1 MDDVTR
7 QAAQLAIQT
16 PTFLAL
22 GVGMIVAVF
31 HLVTGRATI
40 SALLVLIGFAG
51 MAATQTFWIAMDLA
65 FTAELLDYTFYE
77 SWASTAVNVLIV
89 ALDAVFLTMSLAAV
103 FVGRLG
109 VQP

>member
-1 MDDVTR
+1 LDDPVM
-7 QAAQLAIQT
+7 QAARLALQM

-22 GVGMIVAVF
+22 GVGILVALF
-31 HLVTGRATI
+31 HLVTGRATVP
-40 SALLVLIGFAG
+40 ALLVLIGFAG
-51 MAATQTFWIAMDLA
+51 MAATQTFWILLDLA
-65 FTAELLDYTFYE
+65 FTAELVDYTFYE
-77 SWASTAVNVLIV
+77 SWASTAVNIVIV